1 MRTILPRAVDRFAAD
16 DAGAALV
23 EYGLLVVL
31 IALGAL
37 AAITTFGTKVTALF
51 TATDGKLP
59 NS

>member
-31 IALGAL
+31 IALVAL
-37 AAITTFGTKVTALF
+37 AAIATFGTKVTALF